1 MTFLTQGKRTKS
13 DARLGRFQDVLL
25 AARNTE
31 YYSPRLEAAH
41 LGTAAE
47 VAGLRGIEEGL
58 ARLPCVDLSALIER
72 RESFRSRAAPASA
85 KREIEEP
92 EAAPGGW
99 RRTLGFRVRSVA
111 GSFGAL
117 QRMANEVRS
126 GRASLAPTVRRAT
139 VHSRVDLG
147 LLRDAERDLLWR
159 DFEVPIF
166 EEVRGLDGEL
176 LAWECEAHSG
186 WHVNAEC
193 AVTETAG
200 NGGGGELVL
209 TSLAGLRYPML
220 RVLTGLIVRQAEGL
234 CECGE
239 ESARVIFPPTLR
251 KPMAVEHASF
261 GFGSQGVLAG

>member
-1 MTFLTQGKRTKS
+1 
-13 DARLGRFQDVLL
+13 
-25 AARNTE
+25 
-31 YYSPRLEAAH
+31 
-41 LGTAAE
+41 
-47 VAGLRGIEEGL
+47 
-58 ARLPCVDLSALIER
+58 LSALIER
-72 RESFRSRAAPASA
+72 RESFRNRAVPATAKLGIEKPKVAPN
-85 KREIEEP
+85 
-92 EAAPGGW
+92 GW

-117 QRMANEVRS
+117 QRLAAGVRS
-126 GRASLAPTVRRAT
+126 GQVSLARTVRRAT

-147 LLRDAERDLLWR
+147 LLRDAERDALWWA
-159 DFEVPIF
+159 FEFPVF
-166 EEVRGLDGEL
+166 EEVRGFDNEL

-186 WHVNAEC
+186 LHVNAEC

-239 ESARVIFPPTLR
+239 KSARVIFPPSLR
-251 KPMAVEHASF
+251 KPMAVEQASF
-261 GFGSQGVLAG
+261 GFRSQGALAR

>member
-1 MTFLTQGKRTKS
+1 MKILTDAKGTRS
-13 DARLGRFQDVLL
+13 DGRLEKLQDVLL

-31 YYSPRLEAAH
+31 YYSPRLAAAH
-41 LGTAAE
+41 LSTAAE

-58 ARLPCVDLSALIER
+58 ARLPCVDLSALVQR
-72 RESFRSRAAPASA
+72 RESFRNRALPAPATLENE
-85 KREIEEP
+85 RP
-92 EAAPGGW
+92 EVAPNDW

-111 GSFGAL
+111 GRFGAL
-117 QRMANEVRS
+117 QRLAAEVRS
-126 GRASLAPTVRRAT
+126 GQVSLSRTVRRAT

-147 LLRDAERDLLWR
+147 LLRDAERDALWR
-159 DFEVPIF
+159 DFEFPIF
-166 EEVRGLDGEL
+166 EEVRGFDDEL

-186 WHVNAEC
+186 LHVNAAC

-200 NGGGGELVL
+200 NGGGELVL

-239 ESARVIFPPTLR
+239 ESARVIFPPSLR
-251 KPMAVEHASF
+251 KPAAVEHASF